1 MREHAESTRSHN
13 LALRYAPAWVK
24 RKIKRD
30 EERADAARKCKADI
44 KGLSVSMPHKELEL
58 QLAESEL

>member
-44 KGLSVSMPHKELEL
+44 KGLSVSMQHKELEL
-58 QLAESEL
+58 QLVESEL